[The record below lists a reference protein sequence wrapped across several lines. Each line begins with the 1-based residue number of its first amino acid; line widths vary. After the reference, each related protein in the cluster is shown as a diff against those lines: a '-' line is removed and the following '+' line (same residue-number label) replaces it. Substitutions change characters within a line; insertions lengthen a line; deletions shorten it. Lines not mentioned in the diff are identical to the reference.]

1 MNYPLFKYSILL
13 LVLLI
18 FSGCRQA
25 KYVPEGNY
33 LLKDNEVKFQT
44 QKRDKIKYEDDHPLL
59 DAAEIA
65 ELVKPKP
72 NQSFKLFFYNR
83 IDTTRHKEQM
93 NRKTE
98 KYRKKNEKR
107 KTKENR
113 INNRRVDRAAEKGD
127 SLYRH
132 KTIQDKEVKLGW
144 REWVRSNFGQP
155 PVLLDTFRVTKS
167 RNQIEIY
174 LRKKGFYEATVTDT
188 VIYKERKRKAF
199 VAFVI
204 EPGEPHRLRNFIL
217 DSASMNRTLLASYK
231 RMLKV
236 SNRSIKPGDL
246 LDQDALDDER
256 ELFSKYCRNESGMF
270 GFNKNYIGFLVD
282 TTVGPKQADIT
293 LFVKPR
299 IVDDPNDSEGE
310 RKITINHMSY
320 RVKDATFYLRNPDTA
335 SFKNYAAFA
344 ARCMDLGL
352 KPRDQKGRFQLL
364 DTLHI
369 DGKGTFIYNEEP
381 FLDPDL
387 LDRQNFLEIDMAAQG
402 GDKHYYKEYY
412 VERSYRTLSNLG
424 VFLNISPSVKLDPEN
439 PKDPW
444 VVVSYDLMPLQKQS
458 FRFAPRLS
466 NTNGILG
473 INGEISYSNK
483 NLFRGAQQLQISFV
497 GGMESQPLIVGAD
510 ENGGVSGQQL
520 WQLNTFEWGPKISLT
535 FPKLIFPLPKKLQEG
550 ISKRAYPK
558 TIFDVALNYQRR
570 NEFKRALF
578 VMGYQLQ
585 YQQDK
590 VQKWEFDMV
599 KIDFV
604 RLDKED
610 FFQERLEQLNDPFL
624 LNSYTDHFT
633 TTFSPTWHFSNLNS
647 NRRKRLGGK
656 HLHDVTASV
665 DVSGWMFTPLIYNGL
680 ESLGASFTAVNA
692 ETGLKEFY
700 GVPYTEFLKLDL
712 QYIASIHI
720 SQQRNL
726 VFRALAGYGL
736 ATGNSPSLPYEKAFF
751 AGGSNDIRAFQ
762 ARTMAPGSVKTYA
775 DSNSTETQIGDMR
788 FELNAEWRFQM
799 TSMLEGAWFVDAGNI
814 WNRQKEGIDAD
825 DPSVFK
831 LDSWREIA
839 VGVGYGIRADF
850 DFLVVRL
857 DLAWALHNPHL
868 PAGER
873 WWLTGDK
880 TSYKSY
886 FEYNETTGEYI
897 DYELPHPLRFNF
909 GIGYPF

>member
-1 MNYPLFKYSILL
+1 MNKTFLKHTILL
-13 LVLLI
+13 LLAII

-25 KYVPEGNY
+25 KYLPEGDY
-33 LLKDNEVKFQT
+33 LLKDNSVQFET
-44 QKRDKIKYEDDHPLL
+44 EKRGKVKYEDDHPLL
-59 DAAEIA
+59 DVAEIE
-65 ELVKPKP
+65 ELVKPIP
-72 NQSFKLFFYNR
+72 NQGLKLFFYNR

-93 NRKTE
+93 RKKSE

-113 INNRRVDRAAEKGD
+113 INNRRVDKAAAKGD

-132 KTIQDKEVKLGW
+132 KTIADKEVKLGW

-155 PVLLDTFRVTKS
+155 PVLLDTFRVQKS
-167 RNQIEIY
+167 KNQIEIY
-174 LRKKGFYEATVTDT
+174 LRKKGFYEAEVKDT
-188 VIYKERKRKAF
+188 IRYKERKRKAF
-199 VAFVI
+199 VEFVI
-204 EPGEPHRLRNFIL
+204 DPGEPHRVRNFIL
-217 DSASMNRTLLASYK
+217 DSASMNATLLASYRK
-231 RMLKV
+231 MTKV
-236 SNRSIKPGDL
+236 NGESIKSGDL
-246 LDQDALDDER
+246 LDQDQLDQQR
-256 ELFSKYCRNESGMF
+256 EDFSKYCRSESGMF
-270 GFNKNYIGFLVD
+270 GFNKNYIGYLVD

-299 IVDDPNDSEGE
+299 IVNDPSDPEGE

-320 RVKDATFYLRNPDTA
+320 RVKHATFYLHNPDTA
-335 SFKNYAAFA
+335 SFKNYTAYVL
-344 ARCMDLGL
+344 RCSELGL
-352 KPRDQKGRFQLL
+352 KPRDAKGRLHLL
-364 DTLHI
+364 DTLHLY
-369 DGKGTFIYNEEP
+369 GKGTFVFNEEP

-387 LDRQNFLEIDMAAQG
+387 LDRQNFLEIDMSADG
-402 GDKHYYKEYY
+402 GDKHFYKEYY

-424 VFLNISPSVKLDPEN
+424 VFLNISPTVKLNPEN
-439 PKDPW
+439 PRLPY
-444 VVVSYDLMPLQKQS
+444 VNVSYDLMPLQKQS
-458 FRFAPRLS
+458 FRFAPRLT

-510 ENGGVSGQQL
+510 EDGGLAGQQL

-535 FPKLIFPLPKKLQEG
+535 FPKLILPLPKNAQEG

-558 TIFDVALNYQRR
+558 TIFDLALNYQRR
-570 NEFKRALF
+570 NEFRRALF
-578 VMGYQLQ
+578 AFGYQLHF
-585 YQQDK
+585 QQDK
-590 VQKWEFDMV
+590 VQKWSLDLV

-604 RLDKED
+604 RLQKED

-624 LNSYTDHFT
+624 LNSYTDHLT
-633 TTFSPTWHFSNLNS
+633 TTLSPTYHYSNLNS
-647 NRRKRLGGK
+647 NRRKRLGGT
-656 HLHDVTASV
+656 HLHDITASF
-665 DVSGWMFTPLIYNGL
+665 DVSGWMLTPLIYSGA
-680 ESLGASFTAVNA
+680 ESLGAGFATINP
-692 ETGLKEFY
+692 ETGLKEFFN
-700 GVPYTEFLKLDL
+700 VPYTQFLKLDI
-712 QYIASIHI
+712 QYIASIHV
-720 SQQRNL
+720 SEQRNL
-726 VFRALAGYGL
+726 VFRALAGYGY

-775 DSNSTETQIGDMR
+775 DSNSTETQIGDIR

-814 WNRQKEGIDAD
+814 WNRQKEGVDAD
-825 DPSVFK
+825 DPSVLK
-831 LDSWREIA
+831 LSSWREIA

-868 PAGER
+868 PEGER
-873 WWLTGDK
+873 WWLSGDK
-880 TSYKSY
+880 TAYKSY
-886 FEYNETTGEYI
+886 FEYDEVTGKYI